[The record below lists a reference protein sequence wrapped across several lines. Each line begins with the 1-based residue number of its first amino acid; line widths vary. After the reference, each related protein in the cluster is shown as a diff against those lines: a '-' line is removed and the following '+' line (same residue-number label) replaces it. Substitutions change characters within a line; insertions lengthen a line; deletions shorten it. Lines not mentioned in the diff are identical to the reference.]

1 MISTDCR
8 KCAKSDYCYVD
19 DVKPCIGYEPK
30 KLTNADKIRS
40 MTDEELAEWA
50 SIREM
55 CFIYHLLINDPDLR
69 NKCRIYENCKDCW
82 LEWLKQE
89 AADGT

>member
-8 KCAKSDYCYVD
+8 KCVKSDFCYVD

-30 KLTNADKIRS
+30 KLTNADRIRS
-40 MTDEELAEWA
+40 MTDEELAEWLKQVA
-50 SIREM
+50 SSDWKYSSQGVMDKHELCGGTITA
-55 CFIYHLLINDPDLR
+55 
-69 NKCRIYENCKDCW
+69 W

-89 AADGT
+89 AKT